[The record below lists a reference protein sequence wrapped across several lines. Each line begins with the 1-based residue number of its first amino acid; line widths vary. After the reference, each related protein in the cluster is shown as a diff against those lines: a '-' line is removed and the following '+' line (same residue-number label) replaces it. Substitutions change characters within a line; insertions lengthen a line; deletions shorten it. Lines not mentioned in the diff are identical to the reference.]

1 MTGVTNN
8 GDRTTAAVLAR
19 RQHAARLL
27 LDVEEALRKIRKER
41 SRATFRAVATRAGVS
56 RTFLYEN
63 AEARRLVEAAIA
75 TAGARHRTTTGT
87 HDRTAESSWRERA
100 LNAEDALTAAHR
112 EIDVQRRRIAEL
124 LGHIR
129 DLAPR
134 DAQATVD
141 RLVAENTALAQRV
154 RQLDDGRRL
163 LTERLEAARSNNR
176 FLDRRLSDLEAR
188 LLDYEISEHAASRP
202 RTAVSD
208 GLGTHSQVKAARR

>member
-1 MTGVTNN
+1 MTGATRN
-8 GDRTTAAVLAR
+8 GDRTAAAVMAR
-19 RQHAARLL
+19 RQHAGRLL
-27 LDVEEALRKIRKER
+27 RDVEEALRKIRKDG
-41 SRATFRAVATRAGVS
+41 SRVTVRAVATRAGVS

-75 TAGARHRTTTGT
+75 TAGARHRTTTET

-112 EIDVQRRRIAEL
+112 EITLQRRRIAEL

-129 DLAPR
+129 DLAPH

-141 RLVAENTALAQRV
+141 RLVTENTALAQQV
-154 RQLDDGRRL
+154 RQLDDGNRL

-176 FLDRRLSDLEAR
+176 FLDRRLGDLEAR
-188 LLDYEISEHAASRP
+188 LLHHEIPDMPGIGLQRSG
-202 RTAVSD
+202 RTADVARDDVGD
-208 GLGTHSQVKAARR
+208 GR